1 MDDIGLNAES
11 EVGDLGATTETGQL
25 LSLKDGDSFL
35 VADAWGDVR
44 GGVDGMF
51 SGDTRILSRM
61 CLLMRNLRPSKLSFA
76 LSRDNA
82 SFTFHGANHDLPPVG
97 GRATPRGVIHL
108 ERRRCLHR
116 GRMFERVRM
125 TNFGLDEVMAP
136 VSFVYGADFRDMFE
150 VRGLRRPARGKI
162 REPEITGR
170 CVIFGYDGL

>member
-11 EVGDLGATTETGQL
+11 EVGDSGVTTETGQL

-51 SGDTRILSRM
+51 SGDTRILSRL
-61 CLLMRNLRPSKLSFA
+61 CLLIGNARPSKLSFA

-108 ERRRCLHR
+108 ERRRCLYR
-116 GRMFERVRM
+116 GRMFERVRL

-136 VSFVYGADFRDMFE
+136 VSFLYAADFQDMFE
-150 VRGLRRPARGKI
+150 VRGLKRSARGVLH
-162 REPEITGR
+162 EPIVSGR
-170 CVIFGYDGL
+170 SVL

>member
-11 EVGDLGATTETGQL
+11 EVGDSGATTETGQL

-51 SGDTRILSRM
+51 SGDTRILSRF
-61 CLLMRNLRPSKLSFA
+61 CLLIGNARPSKP
-76 LSRDNA
+76 
-82 SFTFHGANHDLPPVG
+82 SFTFHGSNHDLPPGG

-116 GRMFERVRM
+116 GRMFERVRL